1 MKKSII
7 FIIILIMTFFGL
19 FPVSVSAEYYN
30 MNLED
35 MRSEAYLLVN
45 VDTGAVVFSQN
56 ADKQLKCAS
65 LVKTATA
72 LVVVENCEDLDAMV
86 TVTETAIDPLKGL
99 YSSSADLQ
107 AGELISVRN
116 LLFCMMLE
124 NANDASNVLAEYI
137 GGSIENFVKMMNDR
151 AKELGCTNTNFTN
164 PHGLDEEGEY
174 TTANDMYLI
183 TKKAIEYSVLAD
195 MAAVVDYTVP
205 ATNMSEPRELNNWF
219 DMVENGTRY
228 YYQYAKGFKC
238 GMTDGAKRCASVV
251 AYKDAY
257 SYIGIIL
264 GCPSECIDNCGYPDN
279 TALYEARRMLRWAFS
294 NLRMTTVAEPTD
306 VMTSVPVALSADA
319 DHIRLVPEKR
329 IQALLLG
336 TVDESSLEYIYEI
349 DENVTAPVEKGQVLG
364 SVKIKYADSVIANV
378 KLVAGDS
385 VKRSGIMF
393 IGHIAKKVFLSPIF
407 IIIAVVVI
415 IGVLLYMAVIYN
427 KYKKKQKETRKR
439 MREIKDSNYVSASDL
454 NEVYKK

>member
-1 MKKSII
+1 MKKPII

-72 LVVVENCEDLDAMV
+72 LVVVENCDDLDAMV

-124 NANDASNVLAEYI
+124 NANDAANVLAEYI
-137 GGSIENFVKMMNDR
+137 GGSVENFVKMMNDR
-151 AKELGCTNTNFTN
+151 AKELGCTATNFTN
-164 PHGLDEEGEY
+164 AHGLDEEGEY

-183 TKKAIEYSVLAD
+183 TKKALEYSVLAD

-205 ATNMSEPRELNNWF
+205 ATNMSEERELNNWF

-257 SYIGIIL
+257 SYIGIVL

-306 VMTSVPVALSADA
+306 VITSVPVALSADT

-364 SVKIKYADSVIANV
+364 SVKIKYADSVIADV

-393 IGHIAKKVFLSPIF
+393 IGHIAKKIFLSPVF

-415 IGVLLYMAVIYN
+415 IGVLVYMAVIYN
-427 KYKKKQKETRKR
+427 NYKKKQKETRKR

-454 NEVYKK
+454 NEVYRE

>member
-1 MKKSII
+1 
-7 FIIILIMTFFGL
+7 MTFFGL

-72 LVVVENCEDLDAMV
+72 LVAVENCDDLDAMV
-86 TVTETAIDPLKGL
+86 TVNETAIKPLNGL

-124 NANDASNVLAEYI
+124 NANDAANVLAEYI
-137 GGSIENFVKMMNDR
+137 GGSVENFVKMMNDR

-164 PHGLDEEGEY
+164 AHGLDEEGEY

-183 TKKAIEYSVLAD
+183 TKKALEYSVLAD

-205 ATNMSEPRELNNWF
+205 ATNMSEERELNNWF

-306 VMTSVPVALSADA
+306 VITSVPVSLSAQA
-319 DHIRLVPEKR
+319 DHIRLVPEKQ

-349 DENVTAPVEKGQVLG
+349 EENVMAPVEKGQVLG
-364 SVKIKYADSVIANV
+364 SVKIKYADSVIADV

-385 VKRSGIMF
+385 VKRSGMMF
-393 IGHIAKKVFLSPIF
+393 AGHIAKKVFLSPVF

-415 IGVLLYMAVIYN
+415 IGVMLYMTVTYN

-439 MREIKDSNYVSASDL
+439 MREIKESNYVSASDL
-454 NEVYKK
+454 NEIYRE

>member
-72 LVVVENCEDLDAMV
+72 LVAVENCDDLDAMV
-86 TVTETAIDPLKGL
+86 TVNETAIKPLNGL

-124 NANDASNVLAEYI
+124 NANDAANVLAEYI
-137 GGSIENFVKMMNDR
+137 GGSVENFVKMMNDR

-164 PHGLDEEGEY
+164 AHGLDEEGEY

-183 TKKAIEYSVLAD
+183 TKKALEYSVLAD

-205 ATNMSEPRELNNWF
+205 ATNMSEERELNNWF

-306 VMTSVPVALSADA
+306 VITSVPVSLSAQA
-319 DHIRLVPEKR
+319 DHIRLVPEKQ

-349 DENVTAPVEKGQVLG
+349 EENVMAPVEKGQVLG
-364 SVKIKYADSVIANV
+364 SVKIKYADSVIADV

-385 VKRSGIMF
+385 VKRSGMMF
-393 IGHIAKKVFLSPIF
+393 AGHIAKKVFLSPVF

-415 IGVLLYMAVIYN
+415 IGVMLYMTVIYN

-439 MREIKDSNYVSASDL
+439 MREIKESNYVSASDL
-454 NEVYKK
+454 NEIYRE